1 MSSAEFT
8 VFLCLQTFWMILFF
22 LCHVVVTLFA
32 FRTCQCDLYAH
43 DFSTSMCLLS
53 PAAHVTAVYATSCYC
68 DKDLF
73 LIINFSFH
81 CKFRHK
87 KRPTSSVATQ
97 AYHRSRSLSSF
108 FYNEV
113 ILCSFFSS
121 PCGSFPDELN
131 LFVIV

>member
-8 VFLCLQTFWMILFF
+8 VLLCLQTFWMILFF

-87 KRPTSSVATQ
+87 KKDLLPV
-97 AYHRSRSLSSF
+97 SLYKRIIEAGLCQVFSTTRLFFAHSF
-108 FYNEV
+108 HLRAV
-113 ILCSFFSS
+113 
-121 PCGSFPDELN
+121 
-131 LFVIV
+131 LFQMK